1 MFRWFTDYTDGT
13 RLPVADEDL
22 QHSMYKLVESQL
34 LLDDNLLIRYP
45 GSNDISNSSTD
56 AAVLVGDCSR
66 SQRSGLNLPTLDG
79 LKHPR
84 SVVY

>member
-34 LLDDNLLIRYP
+34 LLDDNLLIIYP
-45 GSNDISNSSTD
+45 GSNDVSNSSTD
-56 AAVLVGDCSR
+56 AAVLVCACSR